1 MKKIAVMFG
10 LFLFAAMIVLSVASS
25 GNYIPS
31 NPAVERNVARVF
43 IADGSPR
50 PPVPPMVVADGSP
63 RPPVP
68 PIVFAD
74 GSPRPPVP
82 PSQSA

>member
-1 MKKIAVMFG
+1 MKKVAVMFG
-10 LFLFAAMIVLSVASS
+10 LFLSVAMVISVAGS
-25 GNYIPS
+25 GNYSSS
-31 NPAVERNVARVF
+31 NSSVERNVGAL

-50 PPVPPMVVADGSP
+50 PPVPPLIVADGSP

-68 PIVFAD
+68 PLLLAD

-82 PSQSA
+82 PAHSV